1 MRVPG
6 VLATEWEPDGEPVGT
21 AYLVPG
27 RGYPAVAPLLYFA
40 QYALLQHG
48 WSVRHLWWDPPPY
61 EDDEQTAAWVREQ
74 VQAAMPTPGGEG
86 RVLVV
91 AKSLGTF
98 AAPLVAERGY
108 EAVWLTP
115 LLELPLLV
123 DAMEANPARQ
133 LLVGGVADFAWD
145 VDVAARLA
153 EQGCDVLE
161 LPDADHGMMAPGD
174 VVRGAELHVE
184 VVRGLDAWLA
194 AITGPR

>member
-1 MRVPG
+1 
-6 VLATEWEPDGEPVGT
+6 
-21 AYLVPG
+21 
-27 RGYPAVAPLLYFA
+27 
-40 QYALLQHG
+40 
-48 WSVRHLWWDPPPY
+48 VRHLWWDPPPY